1 MPGTPTNGAD
11 NGDFVVNPT
20 TGAITV
26 SSTVNGGGG
35 LPPGSGHGS
44 CGTCQIYATASQ

>member
-11 NGDFVVNPT
+11 NGNFVVNLT

-26 SSTVNGGGG
+26 SSTVDGGGG

-44 CGTCQIYATASQ
+44 VDVYQICAPASQ